1 MLKSVKACTN
11 IMRAER
17 RTTLFLPAGD
27 YDAEN
32 ERMNTILSL
41 NGITKDY
48 HGVTVLR
55 DISIPFIA
63 GEVHALVGENGA
75 GKTTLIKSITGAI
88 QPSSGM
94 ITMEGVSYSH
104 MTPCLSSKLGIGAI
118 YQEFSL
124 VPSMSIAENIFLG
137 KRVSNKVII
146 DYELLYQKTEQV
158 LGSLGIYLDPKIPV
172 SCLSTAQQ
180 QIVEIAKAISRNAR
194 ILIMD
199 EPSAAIAVSEVERM
213 FEIIALLKQQGVTV
227 IYISHRL
234 EEIFNIA
241 DRVSVLRDGNHIAT
255 LDIHQ
260 TNRKDLIQLM
270 VGREL
275 SENSI
280 WCARKHGEPV
290 LELRDVCGNGDTGI
304 NLTLHR
310 GEILGLAGLVGAGRT
325 ELAKLIFGA
334 AKMESGTISVNGQL
348 RHIRSPRQAINLGI
362 GLIPEDRKTEGAFLE
377 HSIEW
382 NITCMCLKSLSR
394 FTVLQTKKMAKV
406 GEQYIRS
413 LQIKCVS
420 AEQLVKFL
428 SGGNQQKVVLAK
440 VLAAQLEI
448 LLFDEPTR
456 GIDVGAKQEIYK
468 LMNELADQGK
478 SIIMISSDM
487 EEIMGMSDR
496 MLVMHEGRIAGELT
510 RERFDQTLI
519 LEYASGEAEE

>member
-1 MLKSVKACTN
+1 
-11 IMRAER
+11 
-17 RTTLFLPAGD
+17 
-27 YDAEN
+27 
-32 ERMNTILSL
+32 
-41 NGITKDY
+41 
-48 HGVTVLR
+48 
-55 DISIPFIA
+55 
-63 GEVHALVGENGA
+63 
-75 GKTTLIKSITGAI
+75 
-88 QPSSGM
+88 
-94 ITMEGVSYSH
+94 
-104 MTPCLSSKLGIGAI
+104 
-118 YQEFSL
+118 
-124 VPSMSIAENIFLG
+124 
-137 KRVSNKVII
+137 
-146 DYELLYQKTEQV
+146 
-158 LGSLGIYLDPKIPV
+158 
-172 SCLSTAQQ
+172 
-180 QIVEIAKAISRNAR
+180 
-194 ILIMD
+194 
-199 EPSAAIAVSEVERM
+199 
-213 FEIIALLKQQGVTV
+213 
-227 IYISHRL
+227 
-234 EEIFNIA
+234 
-241 DRVSVLRDGNHIAT
+241 
-255 LDIHQ
+255 
-260 TNRKDLIQLM
+260 
-270 VGREL
+270 
-275 SENSI
+275 
-280 WCARKHGEPV
+280 
-290 LELRDVCGNGDTGI
+290 
-304 NLTLHR
+304 
-310 GEILGLAGLVGAGRT
+310 
-325 ELAKLIFGA
+325 
-334 AKMESGTISVNGQL
+334 
-348 RHIRSPRQAINLGI
+348 LGI